1 MNCINQT
8 ESAHANCCRSCNK
21 GCGDCHRRLMKATS
35 PASGELSQCEL
46 QVLQYIAHGRGSKEI
61 GEALCISE
69 HTVKWRLRCML
80 SKLDATG
87 RTEAI
92 DIGRKPGLLQWD

>member
-8 ESAHANCCRSCNK
+8 EPAHANCCRSCNK
-21 GCGDCHRRLMKATS
+21 GCGDCHRPIMKATS
-35 PASGELSQCEL
+35 TASGEPSQYEL
-46 QVLQYIAHGRGSKEI
+46 QVLQYIAQGRSSKEI

-92 DIGRKPGLLQWD
+92 DIAMKPGLLQWD

>member
-1 MNCINQT
+1 
-8 ESAHANCCRSCNK
+8 
-21 GCGDCHRRLMKATS
+21 
-35 PASGELSQCEL
+35 
-46 QVLQYIAHGRGSKEI
+46 LQYIAHGRGSKEI

-87 RTEAI
+87 RTEGI
-92 DIGRKPGLLQWD
+92 DIARKPGLLQWD